1 MKTLVAFVAATALL
15 VAGVAFAHYPGHRGY
30 DRPYNTDRDY
40 HYCGGGPHHYG
51 WWDMMFGGDQGV
63 YNKKDKSRWADPNYN
78 YNKK

>member
-51 WWDMMFGGDQGV
+51 WWE
-63 YNKKDKSRWADPNYN
+63 DKSRWADPNYN